1 MIIHT
6 VPLLRNYLIHTIS
19 RQLNHSGRSVKNKTN
34 QLVSCFRLKLGKICF
49 GSDPG
54 ITHPTQG
61 SNAVVITSKRIF
73 QTMPASAYPAE
84 DRLLPSAT
92 GPPSAA
98 RPCHGHPRQQISRGW
113 AAAQIGP
120 SIFQRMGRGPTQ
132 PIKFSIFHV
141 PARPINFSK
150 VSSRPGPTH
159 HIFKSLGPARP
170 GPARHSF
177 QIGPARPRQ
186 TAHNKP

>member
-132 PIKFSIFHV
+132 PITCLKIH
-141 PARPINFSK
+141 
-150 VSSRPGPTH
+150 
-159 HIFKSLGPARP
+159 GPARP
-170 GPARHSF
+170 SPSF
-177 QIGPARPRQ
+177 FQTSLPGRARPITWQRG
-186 TAHNKP
+186 P